1 MVSQIPHEAQRE
13 GRKVRL
19 LYCLQC
25 RFFLAGGGVFQVK
38 RHCQSKKHSNR
49 IKELN
54 DHPKIDSLVT
64 QGTHDQVTCAELYF
78 ATFIAEHNLPFSVAD
93 HFNRLCSVMFPDS
106 RIAAEFACARTKATA
121 LITHAL
127 APAVNEPLVKACQ
140 EQPFTI
146 LCDGG
151 NDNFE
156 KKYFAIMV
164 KFCLAKVVTRF
175 LDAPVCN
182 IATGETLFTALS
194 QVRNIPWSNVI
205 GFASDSASVMVG
217 KRNSVLS
224 RVIQQQPSVFS
235 MGCVCHLSALCAAAG
250 LKKLPLSVDNLHFL
264 PFQTFV

>member
-1 MVSQIPHEAQRE
+1 MTFALYLVTGVMASTSSSSSASSRPCVTSDYEEAGTTGPDSPPRKKVKRHHVDSKYQPEWSRKYRMRRS
-13 GRKVRL
+13 GRGETYA
-19 LYCLQC
+19 YCTVC
-25 RFFLAGGGVFQVK
+25 NVDFSVAGGGVFQVK

-156 KKYFAIMV
+156 KKYFAG
-164 KFCLAKVVTRF
+164 T
-175 LDAPVCN
+175 
-182 IATGETLFTALS
+182 T
-194 QVRNIPWSNVI
+194 
-205 GFASDSASVMVG
+205 
-217 KRNSVLS
+217 VL
-224 RVIQQQPSVFS
+224 RR
-235 MGCVCHLSALCAAAG
+235 L
-250 LKKLPLSVDNLHFL
+250 
-264 PFQTFV
+264 